1 MQNGPT
7 VAVVGAG
14 LVGESLIAELR
25 RRDFPLKELRV
36 LARSARRASL
46 AGDEFEVGV
55 AEPDAFE
62 GVDLALFAGTEGE
75 KGAAVQL
82 AREAI
87 ARGAIVVDNGSDF
100 RLDPEVPLVVP
111 EVNAEAVESHR
122 GVIANPNCSTIQLVV
137 TLAPIARE
145 FGLKKVVVSTYQAV
159 SGAGRGGVEALEAHK
174 GIVANPNCSTI
185 QLAVTL
191 APLALEFGLK
201 KVVVSTYQAVSG
213 AGRGGV
219 EALESGRE
227 DAFPKPIVGNAIPL
241 IGGVGED
248 GYTTEEKKMTEESRK
263 ILSLPDLQVF
273 PTAVRIPVHTGH
285 SESVY
290 VETERGVDL
299 AEVLEVLAGTPGVSF
314 SGEAADYPTPLE
326 FAGNPQVA
334 VGRVRVEGN
343 VIEYWCVSDNLL
355 KGAATNAVQ
364 IAEYLA
370 GAASGVPSASGAS
383 AARA

>member
-1 MQNGPT
+1 MGDGYT

-14 LVGESLIAELR
+14 LVGDRLVAELR

-36 LARSARRASL
+36 LARSARRAAL
-46 AGDEFEVGV
+46 AGETFEVGV
-55 AEPDAFE
+55 AEPEAFE
-62 GVDLALFAGTEGE
+62 GVDFALFAGTEGE

-87 ARGAIVVDNGSDF
+87 SRGAIVIDNGSDF

-111 EVNAEAVESHR
+111 EVNAEVLEAHK
-122 GVIANPNCSTIQLVV
+122 GIIANPNCSTIQLVV

-159 SGAGRGGVEALEAHK
+159 SGAGRSGVEALE
-174 GIVANPNCSTI
+174 N
-185 QLAVTL
+185 
-191 APLALEFGLK
+191 
-201 KVVVSTYQAVSG
+201 
-213 AGRGGV
+213 
-219 EALESGRE
+219 GRE
-227 DAFPKPIVGNAIPL
+227 DAFPKPISGNAIPL

-248 GYTTEEKKMTEESRK
+248 GYTTEEKKMKEESRK
-263 ILSLPDLQVF
+263 ILSLPDLPVF

-290 VETERGVDL
+290 VETERDISL
-299 AEVLEVLAGTPGVSF
+299 PEVLDVLRTAPGVSF
-314 SGEAADYPTPLE
+314 SGDAADFPTPLE
-326 FAGNPQVA
+326 VAGEPGTY

-343 VIEYWCVSDNLL
+343 VISYWCVADNLL

-364 IAEYLA
+364 IAESLA
-370 GAASGVPSASGAS
+370 SV
-383 AARA
+383 RV

>member
-1 MQNGPT
+1 MTAQRKFEMPEGLT

-14 LVGESLIAELR
+14 LVGERLVAELR

-36 LARSARRASL
+36 LARSARRATL
-46 AGDEFEVGV
+46 AGETFEVGV
-55 AEPDAFE
+55 AEPEAFE

-87 ARGAIVVDNGSDF
+87 SRGAIVIDNGSDF

-111 EVNAEAVESHR
+111 EVNAEALEAHK
-122 GVIANPNCSTIQLVV
+122 GVVANPNCSTIQLVV

-159 SGAGRGGVEALEAHK
+159 SGAGRSGVEALE
-174 GIVANPNCSTI
+174 N
-185 QLAVTL
+185 
-191 APLALEFGLK
+191 
-201 KVVVSTYQAVSG
+201 
-213 AGRGGV
+213 
-219 EALESGRE
+219 GRE

-248 GYTTEEKKMTEESRK
+248 GYTTEEKKMKEESCK
-263 ILSLPDLQVF
+263 ILSLPDLPVF

-285 SESVY
+285 SERVY
-290 VETERGVDL
+290 VETERYADL
-299 AEVLEVLAGTPGVSF
+299 AGVLEVLGGAPGVSF
-314 SGEAADYPTPLE
+314 SGDAADYPTPLE
-326 FAGNPQVA
+326 AAGDPKVS
-334 VGRVRVEGN
+334 VGRVRVERN
-343 VIEYWCVSDNLL
+343 AIEYWCVSDNLL

-370 GAASGVPSASGAS
+370 GTASGVPSASGTS

>member
-1 MQNGPT
+1 VVRVQNGLT

-14 LVGESLIAELR
+14 LVGERLVAELK

-36 LARSARRASL
+36 LARSARRATL
-46 AGDEFEVGV
+46 AGEEFEVGM
-55 AEPDAFE
+55 AEPGAFE
-62 GVDLALFAGTEGE
+62 GVELALFAGTEGE

-111 EVNAEAVESHR
+111 EVNADALEAHK

-159 SGAGRGGVEALEAHK
+159 SGAGRSGVEALE
-174 GIVANPNCSTI
+174 N
-185 QLAVTL
+185 
-191 APLALEFGLK
+191 
-201 KVVVSTYQAVSG
+201 
-213 AGRGGV
+213 
-219 EALESGRE
+219 GRE
-227 DAFPKPIVGNAIPL
+227 DAFPKAIVGNAVPL
-241 IGGVGED
+241 IGGIGED
-248 GYTTEEKKMTEESRK
+248 GYTTEEKKLKEESRK
-263 ILSLPDLQVF
+263 ILSLPDLPVF

-285 SESVY
+285 SESIY
-290 VETERGVDL
+290 VETERDVSL
-299 AEVLEVLAGTPGVSF
+299 PEVLAVLDAAPGVSF
-314 SGEAADYPTPLE
+314 SGDAADFPTPIEAAGEPGV
-326 FAGNPQVA
+326 F

-343 VIEYWCVSDNLL
+343 VVEYWCVSDNLL

-364 IAEYLA
+364 IAEALV
-370 GAASGVPSASGAS
+370 GAT
-383 AARA
+383 ARV

>member
-1 MQNGPT
+1 MPEGYT

-14 LVGESLIAELR
+14 LVGERLVAELR
-25 RRDFPLKELRV
+25 RREFPMRELRV
-36 LARSARRASL
+36 LARSARRAVL
-46 AGDEFEVGV
+46 AGETFEVGV

-62 GVDLALFAGTEGE
+62 GVDYALFAGTEGE

-87 ARGAIVVDNGSDF
+87 SRGAVVVDNGSDF

-111 EVNAEAVESHR
+111 EVNPGALDHHN
-122 GVIANPNCSTIQLVV
+122 GIIANPNCSTIQM
-137 TLAPIARE
+137 
-145 FGLKKVVVSTYQAV
+145 VVS
-159 SGAGRGGVEALEAHK
+159 
-174 GIVANPNCSTI
+174 
-185 QLAVTL
+185 L
-191 APLALEFGLK
+191 APLVRRFGIK

-227 DAFPKPIVGNAIPL
+227 DAFPKPIIGNAIPL

-248 GYTTEEKKMTEESRK
+248 GYTTEEKKMREESRK
-263 ILSLPDLQVF
+263 ILSMPDLPVF
-273 PTAVRIPVHTGH
+273 ATAVRIPVHTSH

-290 VETERGVDL
+290 VEVERDVTL
-299 AEVLEVLAGTPGVSF
+299 SEVMEVFSVAPGVSF
-314 SGEAADYPTPLE
+314 AGDPTDFPTPIEAAGEPGV
-326 FAGNPQVA
+326 F
-334 VGRVRVEGN
+334 VGRVRAEGN

-364 IAEYLA
+364 IAESLVSVA
-370 GAASGVPSASGAS
+370 H
-383 AARA
+383 ARA

>member
-1 MQNGPT
+1 MQNGLT

-14 LVGESLIAELR
+14 LVGERLVAELK

-36 LARSARRASL
+36 LARSARRDTL
-46 AGDEFEVGV
+46 AGEEFKVGV
-55 AEPDAFE
+55 AEPEAFE

-87 ARGAIVVDNGSDF
+87 ARGAVVVDNGSDF

-111 EVNAEAVESHR
+111 EVNADALEAHK

-137 TLAPIARE
+137 TLAPLARE
-145 FGLKKVVVSTYQAV
+145 FGLKNVVVSTYQAV
-159 SGAGRGGVEALEAHK
+159 SGAGRSGVEALED
-174 GIVANPNCSTI
+174 
-185 QLAVTL
+185 
-191 APLALEFGLK
+191 
-201 KVVVSTYQAVSG
+201 
-213 AGRGGV
+213 GRD
-219 EALESGRE
+219 
-227 DAFPKPIVGNAIPL
+227 DAFPKAIVGNAIPL
-241 IGGVGED
+241 IGGIGED
-248 GYTTEEKKMTEESRK
+248 GYTTEEKKMKEESRK
-263 ILSLPDLQVF
+263 ILSLPDLPVF

-290 VETERGVDL
+290 VETERDVSL
-299 AEVLEVLAGTPGVSF
+299 PKALEVLGVAPGVSF
-314 SGEAADYPTPLE
+314 SGDAADFPTPIE
-326 FAGNPQVA
+326 VAGEPGVF

-364 IAEYLA
+364 IAESLV
-370 GAASGVPSASGAS
+370 GAT
-383 AARA
+383 ARV